1 MSNSIGPGQQSLPA
15 HLSNASQ
22 SSSLDSSSES
32 GSLDKTEG
40 KAFNRKASRVD
51 SVERKLQNLKAKRNK
66 RSGNKALP
74 DFRVKQVRPNP
85 RFNLARVH
93 AQPGLQVW
101 SNNPQAVQ
109 VRHYQGPPIGLP
121 QLQNLGPVTLLPPGN
136 WQIGP
141 QGAITP
147 FPLPLPSPLFPNPPG
162 GIVQHFTG
170 HPPQQ
175 AQLQPPRAAPAPQPP
190 AQEKPAAAVTS
201 AYKNHELRELIN
213 KSRVSE
219 RFHDVKQS
227 SDRWRNKAASVTE
240 AFEKGTS
247 RHTKVVA
254 ELKTKHLTQ
263 LASVLDH
270 HQSEQL
276 KSIPATSEEIK
287 AQAQSQID
295 ALEEGMQIIAEISN
309 SGKAYYSQ
317 EDFAA
322 LKELNR
328 EMDAERALLVKVMDD
343 PDNILLGGD
352 VSWNEA
358 TELKRLGYS
367 SSTAIVGEFTT
378 LKDEELIKPA
388 EHFGAGKQHSVQKLT
403 FAGETENDPP
413 REYLFKA
420 DDAKDA
426 SQYEKLVGADQY
438 LDKSKPGFAGRNIGA
453 QRLQNLLDVDLI
465 PPMKLTTHDGKLGLL
480 MNKAEG
486 VQPFDSETK
495 KPVDLPYDSLEKPSV
510 SANIQKNL
518 MDAQWLDCLT
528 GQQDRHST
536 NLFINPE
543 NGKVTLIDNDQAFYP
558 GLQKVSD
565 PEPDRKIGSWTPP
578 WPGKPELIDRH
589 TFEKLQALEDDQV
602 KESLDPFL
610 TKKEIESTLLR
621 LKDLKEHA
629 LELEKKGMVVDDWT
643 TWRSPDTDDGK
654 GGKRVADFLHS
665 TGKPQSYFN
674 ALSKLGGHQ
683 PAPIPKEA
691 KSI

>member
-1 MSNSIGPGQQSLPA
+1 MSNSIGPGQQSLPPA

-32 GSLDKTEG
+32 GSLEKTEG
-40 KAFNRKASRVD
+40 KAFNRKASKVG
-51 SVERKLQNLKAKRNK
+51 SVKRKLQKLKAKRNGRHK
-66 RSGNKALP
+66 DRPLP

-85 RFNLARVH
+85 RFNLAQVH
-93 AQPGLQVW
+93 NQPGLQVW

-109 VRHYQGPPIGLP
+109 VRHYQGSPINIP
-121 QLQNLGPVTLLPPGN
+121 QLQNLGGRVTLLPPGN
-136 WQIGP
+136 WQIDP
-141 QGAITP
+141 RGAIT
-147 FPLPLPSPLFPNPPG
+147 PLPLPSPLFPNPPG

-175 AQLQPPRAAPAPQPP
+175 AQPHASQP
-190 AQEKPAAAVTS
+190 AQAHQPAAEAKPVAAVTS
-201 AYKNHELRELIN
+201 AYKNHELREQIN
-213 KSRVSE
+213 KARVSE

-227 SDRWRNKAASVTE
+227 SERWKNKAASVTE

-263 LASVLDH
+263 LASVLDN

-276 KSIPATSEEIK
+276 KSIPASSEEIK

-309 SGKAYYSQ
+309 SGRAYYSK

-322 LKELNR
+322 LKELSR

-343 PDNILLGGD
+343 PDNVSFVGS

-367 SSTAIVGEFTT
+367 SSAAIVGEFTT
-378 LKDEELIKPA
+378 LKDEDLIKPA
-388 EHFGAGKQHSVQKLT
+388 EHFGAGKVHSVQKLT
-403 FAGETENDPP
+403 FPGEKENDPP
-413 REYLFKA
+413 REFLFKA

-426 SQYEKLVGADQY
+426 SQYEKLVGIDKY
-438 LDKSKPGFAGRNIGA
+438 LDKNKPGFAGRNIGA
-453 QRLQNLLDVDLI
+453 LRLQNHLDLDLL
-465 PPMKLTTHDGKLGLL
+465 PSMKLATHDGKLGLL
-480 MNKAEG
+480 MNEANG
-486 VQPFDSETK
+486 VQPFDNEARK
-495 KPVDLPYDSLEKPSV
+495 AVDLPYDSLEKPGV

-518 MDAQWLDCLT
+518 IDAQWLDCLT

-558 GLQKVSD
+558 GLEEVAD
-565 PEPDRKIGSWTPP
+565 PEPDRKIGNWPPP

-602 KESLDPFL
+602 KKSLEPFL
-610 TKKEIESTLLR
+610 TQKEIESTLSR
-621 LKDLKEHA
+621 LKDLKRHA
-629 LELEKKGMVVDDWT
+629 LKLEQEGLVVDDWA
-643 TWRSPDTDDGK
+643 TWRSPNTDDGK

-674 ALSKLGGHQ
+674 ALSRLGGHQ